1 METAVYRTKIDPLI
15 GFVMVAATAVTLMT
29 GFYISWGAVLS
40 ATGMAMLFIALI
52 IGYKYVIDG
61 DTLVVYQFFRP
72 VRIPI
77 AKIREIAETTGYVN
91 NFGLSRRRL
100 TLTFTDR
107 SVMKSS
113 APLNISPDD
122 PESFIAR
129 LRSINPDITVTCER

>member
-15 GFVMVAATAVTLMT
+15 GFVMVAATAMTLMT

-77 AKIREIAETTGYVN
+77 AKINAVKIRTHI
-91 NFGLSRRRL
+91 
-100 TLTFTDR
+100 TL
-107 SVMKSS
+107 
-113 APLNISPDD
+113 A
-122 PESFIAR
+122 
-129 LRSINPDITVTCER
+129 